1 MATQNIYALTD
12 TWNNVA
18 TTFTGI
24 GLNVTDTTSASTS
37 MLIDLQHNSTSLF
50 HVLKSGVIH
59 SKRSNYNITNANAA
73 AILVSNYSLTGSN
86 ADSMFDLAGTWN
98 TSGTPTAIKLNMTDT
113 ASASGSLLMDLQV
126 GGSSQ
131 FSIRKDGA
139 VVVSNSFNAYG
150 SFAVTNAFN
159 TVLWS
164 GASFGWAAASGV
176 NPTTVADLTLLRD
189 AANTLAQRNSTN
201 AQAFRVYNTYTD
213 ASNYERLGLA
223 WSGNTLQILTE
234 RAGTGTS
241 RDVQIGTQ
249 GTSSLYARTNNTD
262 RWRFTENGHLFAHA
276 DNSYDIGASGATRR
290 RNIYMASWIR
300 MAVTT
305 VASLPAAATAGAG
318 ARMMVSDALAPVFGS
333 AVAGS
338 GAVTVPVYSTGA
350 AWNVG

>member
-1 MATQNIYALTD
+1 MATQNIFNLTD
-12 TWNNVA
+12 TWNDGA
-18 TTFTGI
+18 TTFT
-24 GLNVTDTTSASTS
+24 
-37 MLIDLQHNSTSLF
+37 
-50 HVLKSGVIH
+50 
-59 SKRSNYNITNANAA
+59 
-73 AILVSNYSLTGSN
+73 
-86 ADSMFDLAGTWN
+86 
-98 TSGTPTAIKLNMTDT
+98 AIKMNVTDT
-113 ASASGSLLMDLQV
+113 ASAAGSLLFDVQV
-126 GGSSQ
+126 GGVSQ
-131 FSIRKDGA
+131 FR
-139 VVVSNSFNAYG
+139 VSKAG
-150 SFAVTNAFN
+150 GVTGLSN
-159 TVLWS
+159 VLEVRN
-164 GASFGWAAASGV
+164 G
-176 NPTTVADLTLLRD
+176 TTAQTL
-189 AANTLAQRNSTN
+189 
-201 AQAFRVYNTYTD
+201 RVYNTYTD
-213 ASNYERLGLA
+213 ASNYERTGFV

-276 DNSYDIGASGATRR
+276 DNSYDIGASGATRP

-318 ARMMVSDALAPVFGS
+318 ARMMVSDALAPVFGN